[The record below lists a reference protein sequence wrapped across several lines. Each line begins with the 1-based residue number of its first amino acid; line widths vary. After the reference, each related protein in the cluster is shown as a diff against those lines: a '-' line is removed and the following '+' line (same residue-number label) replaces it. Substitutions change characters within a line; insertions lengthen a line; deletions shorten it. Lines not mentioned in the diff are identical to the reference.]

1 MATVVVS
8 LLLRNSARH
17 LEACAAGLNEQSF
30 PNLDV
35 CIIDSDSSDNSV
47 ALAERLLPKAKL
59 IRRDTNVGYAAG
71 HNQAIRTSRSDYL
84 LALNPDVR
92 LMPDYVSRLVEAIE
106 SDPQVGMAQ
115 GKLLNARLL
124 DGVLQPEN
132 TIDSAG
138 LWVSK
143 TRRNGDRGIGEPDA
157 GQYDQAQDIF
167 GAAGAA
173 PFYRRKMLEDIRL
186 GDEYFDETFFLYR
199 EEVDLAWRAQWR
211 GWRCRYVPTAVAYHT
226 RSYSPRTR
234 REQPTW
240 LRQLQYRNRYLMLV
254 KNDSMQNMLW
264 HLPYLIATEVA
275 ALAYLLLAEREL
287 LPCYVDV
294 LRHLPQMLRK
304 RRTIMAARRVSS
316 REIRRWF
323 H

>member
-1 MATVVVS
+1 
-8 LLLRNSARH
+8 
-17 LEACAAGLNEQSF
+17 LEACVAGLREQTF
-30 PNLDV
+30 PNLAV
-35 CIIDSDSSDNSV
+35 YLIDNDSSDNSGG
-47 ALAERLLPKAKL
+47 LAERLLPNAKL

-71 HNQAIRTSRSDYL
+71 HNQAIRMSSSDYF

-92 LMPDYVSRLVEAIE
+92 LMPGYVSRLVEALE
-106 SDPQVGMAQ
+106 SDSQVGMAQ
-115 GKLLNARLL
+115 GKLLSSKLL
-124 DGVLQPEN
+124 DGILQPEH

-143 TRRNGDRGIGEPDA
+143 TRRNGDRGIGEPDT
-157 GQYDQAQDIF
+157 GQYDQEEDIF

-173 PFYRRKMLEDIRL
+173 PLYRRKMLEDIRI
-186 GDEYFDETFFLYR
+186 GGEYFDETFFLYR

-264 HLPYLIATEVA
+264 HLPYLIATEVT
-275 ALAYLLLAEREL
+275 ALAYLLFVEREL

-294 LRHLPQMLRK
+294 LRHLPEMLRK
-304 RRTIMAARRVSS
+304 RRTIMATRRVSS
-316 REIRRWF
+316 REFRRWF